1 MILFLGKQFNRKER
15 SYIKTVV
22 DIKKEK
28 PINITKISN
37 DIVLEFAKTQ
47 VYLDSNG
54 YAKKVL
60 TKIENRW
67 V

>member
-47 VYLDSNG
+47 VYLDSKG